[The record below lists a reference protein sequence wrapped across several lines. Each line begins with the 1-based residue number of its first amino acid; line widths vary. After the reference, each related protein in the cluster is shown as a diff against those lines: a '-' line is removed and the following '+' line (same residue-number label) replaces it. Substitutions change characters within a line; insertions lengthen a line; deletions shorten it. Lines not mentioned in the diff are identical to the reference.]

1 MINWGVQPYVVEKPT
16 STDEMFELASK
27 EAKDLGFANVGDK
40 IIVVAGLPI
49 GQHGTT
55 NMMRVQEVK

>member
-1 MINWGVQPYVVEKPT
+1 MVEKPT